1 MIELAILPL
10 GAIEDAELIGGKAR
24 VLSQLIREG
33 FIVPPGFVVTTAVF
47 GSMDAELRTAILD
60 DFDLLGAK
68 MVAVRSSAA
77 AEDGKAAAWAGQM
90 DTFLKVK
97 RKDLIISVERC
108 WASANS
114 PRALA
119 YAKQKSIKAGPVAVI
134 VQRMV
139 HGSTSGVAFS
149 VHPIT
154 QDKNQ
159 LIIEAVPGLAE
170 SLVSGSATPD
180 SYVINKKLGNVI
192 REELQHRHPLLSELH
207 IKELNRVVCKM
218 EKFFGTPID
227 VEWTILKDKL
237 FILQSRP
244 ITTLG

>member
-1 MIELAILPL
+1 MADLAILPL
-10 GAIEDAELIGGKAR
+10 GAVENVKLIGGKAR

-47 GSMDAELRTAILD
+47 GQVDAELKAAILD
-60 DFDLLGAK
+60 NFDLLSSRT
-68 MVAVRSSAA
+68 VAVRSSAV
-77 AEDGKAAAWAGQM
+77 AEDGKNDAWAGQM
-90 DTFLKVK
+90 DTFLKVN
-97 RKDLIISVERC
+97 RKGLMVAIERC

-119 YAKQKSIKAGPVAVI
+119 YAKQKGLKAGPVAVI
-134 VQRMV
+134 VQKMI
-139 HGSTSGVAFS
+139 HGGTSGVAFS

-154 QDKNQ
+154 QAKDQ
-159 LIIEAVPGLAE
+159 MIIEAVPGLAE

-180 SYVINKKLGNVI
+180 SYVIDKKTGKVI
-192 REELQHRHPLLSELH
+192 GEELRHRRALLSAAQIH
-207 IKELNRVVCKM
+207 ELNRVICAM
-218 EKFFGTPID
+218 EKFFGLPID
-227 VEWTILKDKL
+227 VEWTLVKNKL